1 MYSVYLFLYLGCQME
16 KLLVWFKI
24 DAHQP
29 KLLRLEL
36 EIEWSLC
43 HLWYVIISVTSPLKT
58 SISYSGQSPFC
69 R

>member
-1 MYSVYLFLYLGCQME
+1 ME